1 MNKVEYHPI
10 GYIKSPIVSPQDAPI
25 QPTGARDITGQ
36 IVIDEQYSAGLQDLA
51 GFSHIIVLYH
61 LHKHKPYKLVC
72 KPFLDDVEHGVF
84 AIRAPNRPNPI
95 GLSVVRLTKIVDN
108 VVYISDVD
116 MIDGT
121 PVLDIKPYVPK
132 FDAYPEA
139 KVGWLEQKAAKSE
152 HYKSDN
158 RFIID

>member
-1 MNKVEYHPI
+1 MNKVEYQPI
-10 GYIKSPIVSPQDAPI
+10 GYIKSPIVSPKDAPI

-36 IVIDEQYSAGLQDLA
+36 IVIDQQYSAGLKDLD

-84 AIRAPNRPNPI
+84 AIRAPNRPNSI
-95 GLSVVRLTKIVDN
+95 GFSVVRLTKVVDN
-108 VVYISDVD
+108 VIYISGVD

-132 FDAYPEA
+132 FDAHPDA
-139 KVGWLEQKAAKSE
+139 KIGWLEKNAERSE
-152 HYKSDN
+152 HYKSDD
-158 RFIID
+158 RFIAD